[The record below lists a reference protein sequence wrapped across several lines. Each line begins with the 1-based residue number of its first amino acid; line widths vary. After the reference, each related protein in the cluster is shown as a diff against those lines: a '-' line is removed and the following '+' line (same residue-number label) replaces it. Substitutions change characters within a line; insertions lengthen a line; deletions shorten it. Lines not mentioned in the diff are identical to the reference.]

1 MTTSL
6 PRMLFFLSIFMPLF
20 VSTSP
25 GESNETAT
33 FSKTDTLL
41 LKSTQLKSQSNFE
54 KCFGFGSLKHG
65 IYAKIS
71 ANGNLVKGFYLIDY
85 GYSGNNCIEYPFDGV
100 LKKDVIDIQFMQK
113 NPYEISLG
121 WELEGGENNLKASL
135 KIIDDRLVHSRA
147 FSFYNTEIKK
157 GIESIDFMKEIKCNK
172 IPCY

>member
-41 LKSTQLKSQSNFE
+41 LKSTQLKSQSNF
-54 KCFGFGSLKHG
+54 
-65 IYAKIS
+65 
-71 ANGNLVKGFYLIDY
+71 VKGFYLIDY
-85 GYSGNNCIEYPFDGV
+85 GYSGNNCIEYPFNGV

-157 GIESIDFMKEIKCNK
+157 GIESIDFMKEINCNK